1 MEGMINNLRRGNM
14 LICPKCE
21 TEYRDGYSVCSDC
34 GSQLIE
40 KSEVKEG
47 IIKTKEDF
55 KLFQFIIGILIIL
68 FSTILSYKL
77 TSMYFFSNDNGEYNM
92 ESFLWMLNAYHYSF
106 LIIGIIICVT
116 CIIFWCK
123 SKKE

>member
-1 MEGMINNLRRGNM
+1 MINNLRRGNM